1 MPVDFKHIA
10 TKDIPGE
17 KEIFRAR
24 PSVIVLI
31 GRLLPLLLAVAAL
44 LIIFELSGSGAILG
58 TARVWLWGL
67 IVLVGI
73 LLGAIIIAGWY
84 STVYRVTNR
93 RIEYRFGIFG
103 FKESEMAIE
112 DIQSVEVKQS
122 FIGILLGYGDITVR
136 TAAKVDKEIT
146 LSAVNKPGPRARQ
159 IEDLAAL

>member
-1 MPVDFKHIA
+1 MPDFRHIA
-10 TKDIPGE
+10 KDIEGE
-17 KEIFRAR
+17 KEIFKTR
-24 PSVIVLI
+24 PSGWVLT
-31 GRLLPLLLAVAAL
+31 GRLLPLIIAVIGLMVIFGLSDTNGLFGGAELWLWSLILLIGILLAV
-44 LIIFELSGSGAILG
+44 
-58 TARVWLWGL
+58 
-67 IVLVGI
+67 
-73 LLGAIIIAGWY
+73 IIIAGWY

-146 LSAVNKPGPRARQ
+146 LTAMAKPGPRARQ

>member
-1 MPVDFKHIA
+1 MPNFKHIA

-17 KEIFRAR
+17 KEIFRTR
-24 PSVIVLI
+24 PSGWILF
-31 GRLLPLLLAVAAL
+31 GRLLPLVVAMIGL
-44 LIIFELSGSGAILG
+44 VVIFELSDTGQFFGGAKF
-58 TARVWLWGL
+58 WLWSL
-67 IVLVGI
+67 ILLIGI
-73 LLGAIIIAGWY
+73 FLGAIIFAGWY
-84 STVYRVTNR
+84 STIYRVTNR

-112 DIQSVEVKQS
+112 DIQSVEARQS

-146 LSAVNKPGPRARQ
+146 LAAVSKPGPRTRQ